1 MVVIY
6 NKLYVI
12 ISYIVNDNDIYS
24 PSMPYTWKWAI
35 GKSNHSYPL
44 GIFDNL
50 KQAKIIQQL
59 LFNTHPAKINK
70 AIPIIRIYDTIKT
83 HNLIKIYNISINKFY
98 LESFTHNKIS
108 HGYNLHQI
116 NYIFKHDTIS

>member
-12 ISYIVNDNDIYS
+12 LSYIVNDSDIYS

-50 KQAKIIQQL
+50 KHAKFIQQI

-70 AIPIIRIYDTIKT
+70 AIPIIRIYDKNKT
-83 HNLIKIYNISINKFY
+83 YNLIQIYNISINKLY
-98 LESFTHNKIS
+98 LESFIHNNIS
-108 HGYNLHQI
+108 HGYNLNQI
-116 NYIFKHDTIS
+116 NNLFKNDTIS